1 MVVAVHRVVI
11 TGLGPVSSI
20 GIGADSF
27 CNAVRTGKSGISRIS
42 SFDVSGFEHQM
53 AGEVADFDPA
63 ELVTRLDVADWGRA
77 SLFAAAAARLA
88 ANDAGIQEFGDDA
101 AVLMGTTSGEIPNV
115 VAMTESWYLNGPAAP
130 DRTLAAQ
137 LPAGRLALAAAQEI
151 GATGEAITFSAAC
164 AAANCAVGYAYDLV
178 SSGEVAVAMAGGADA
193 VSRFTHAAFHRLG
206 ALAKDTCRPF
216 DRDRDGMLTAEGGA
230 ALVLEALDG
239 AIERGARIYAE
250 VLGYA
255 VSCDAYHPSAPEP
268 ESVARTMGT
277 ALRRSGVTPDEVDYI
292 CAHGTGTRL
301 NDRVEARAIR
311 SLYGKATPPVSSL
324 KSMLGHTMGA
334 ASGFGGIACAL
345 ALSRGFIPPTIN
357 HRHPD
362 PELGGIDPV
371 AGTARETTVRVAQNN
386 AFGFGGNNAI
396 VLFGSAPCTS

>member
-1 MVVAVHRVVI
+1 MHRVVI

-20 GIGADSF
+20 GTGTESF
-27 CNAVRTGKSGISRIS
+27 CRAVRAGSSGISRIS

-53 AGEVADFDPA
+53 AGEVRDFDPSA
-63 ELVTRLDVADWGRA
+63 RLTRLDVADWGRA

-88 ANDAGIQEFGDDA
+88 VDDAGIQDPGEDT

-115 VAMTESWYLNGPAAP
+115 VAMTESWYRNGPAVP
-130 DRTLAAQ
+130 DTALAAQ

-151 GATGEAITFSAAC
+151 GATGETMTFSAAC
-164 AAANCAVGYAYDLV
+164 AAANCALGYAYDLV
-178 SSGEVAVAMAGGADA
+178 SSAEAPLAVAGGADA

-216 DRDRDGMLTAEGGA
+216 DRERDGMLTAEGGA
-230 ALVLEALDG
+230 ALVLETLDG
-239 AIERGARIYAE
+239 AMARGARIYAE

-255 VSCDAYHPSAPEP
+255 VGCDAYHPSAPEP
-268 ESVARTMGT
+268 HSIARTMQS
-277 ALRRSGVTPDEVDYI
+277 ALRRSGVSPREVGYI
-292 CAHGTGTRL
+292 SAHGTGTRL
-301 NDRVEARAIR
+301 NDRVEAQAVRTV
-311 SLYGKATPPVSSL
+311 YGAATPPLSSL

-334 ASGFGGIACAL
+334 ASGFGAIACAL
-345 ALSRGFIPPTIN
+345 AVSRGFIPPTIN

-362 PELGGIDPV
+362 EELHGIDLV
-371 AGTARETTVRVAQNN
+371 AGTARPTAVRVAQNN

>member
-1 MVVAVHRVVI
+1 MHRVVI

-20 GIGADSF
+20 GIAADGF
-27 CNAVRTGKSGISRIS
+27 LQAVRAGKSGISRIS

-63 ELVTRLDVADWGRA
+63 PLLTRVNVADFARA
-77 SLFAAAAARLA
+77 SLFAATAARLA
-88 ANDAGIQEFGDDA
+88 WDDAGLDDDAGDDT
-101 AVLMGTTSGEIPNV
+101 AVLMGTTSGEIANV
-115 VAMTESWYLNGPAAP
+115 VAMTESWYRSGPAIP

-137 LPAGRLALAAAQEI
+137 LPAGRLSLAAAQEI
-151 GATGEAITFSAAC
+151 GATGETMTFSAAC

-178 SSGEVAVAMAGGADA
+178 SSAEARVAVAGGADA

-216 DRDRDGMLTAEGGA
+216 DRERDGMLTAEGGA
-230 ALVLEALDG
+230 ALVLETLDG

-255 VSCDAYHPSAPEP
+255 VGCDAYHPSAPEP
-268 ESVARTMGT
+268 KSIARTMDT
-277 ALRRSGVTPDEVDYI
+277 ALRRCGVTPDEVDYI

-301 NDRVEARAIR
+301 NDRVEAQAIR
-311 SLYGKATPPVSSL
+311 SVYGHRTPPVSSL

-334 ASGFGGIACAL
+334 ASGFGSIACAL
-345 ALSRGFIPPTIN
+345 AVSKSFIPPTIN
-357 HRHPD
+357 HRHLD
-362 PELGGIDPV
+362 PELHGIDPV
-371 AGTARETTVRVAQNN
+371 AGTARDRPVRVAQNN

-396 VLFGSAPCTS
+396 ILFGSAPCTS